1 MKLASIPCSNPAS
14 KIGSAMAV
22 LLAGLVLP
30 VTISQAAE
38 AAWTVVAS
46 GLNNPRGLDFAPN
59 GALYIAEAGLGGD
72 GPVIVGGDGPHQFG
86 LTGSITRVW
95 KGKQE
100 RLVEGLPSL
109 AGEDGTAAIGPSG
122 ISFDGSGHALLTIG
136 LGANPAL
143 RNSLLGAEGRT
154 LGTLSMLNQNGHL
167 RTLVDLA
174 AFELANDPDGN
185 GPDSNPNGVLNG
197 AGGIA
202 YVADA
207 GANVLLSVAAN
218 REVSVVAVFPN
229 RIVPTPPILP
239 QPPFPPALP
248 SQAVPTNVVR
258 GPDGA
263 LYVSQLTGFPFPIG
277 GARVFRV
284 VPGSAQ
290 QVYSEGFTN
299 IIDLEFDSQGNL
311 YVLEIDQ
318 NGLIAP
324 EVTGRLA
331 RVNAGSHT
339 IDTVASEGLVM
350 PGGMAIGPDGAIYI
364 SNFSTSPGVG
374 EVIRL
379 ATAGKTKK
387 K

>member
-1 MKLASIPCSNPAS
+1 MKFALIPCPGPTS
-14 KIGSAMAV
+14 KMTSRIALMMGT
-22 LLAGLVLP
+22 LLLP
-30 VTISQAAE
+30 LTISHAAE
-38 AAWTVVAS
+38 PAWTVVAS

-86 LTGSITRVW
+86 HTGSITRVW

-100 RLVEGLPSL
+100 RLVQGLPSL
-109 AGEDGTAAIGPSG
+109 AVADQTAAIGPSS
-122 ISFDGSGHALLTIG
+122 ISFNGSGHALLTIG

-143 RNSLLGAEGRT
+143 RNSILGEQGRS
-154 LGTLSMLNQNGHL
+154 LGTVSMLNQNGQI
-167 RTLVDLA
+167 RTLADLA
-174 AFELANDPDGN
+174 AFELVNDPDGN
-185 GPDSNPNGVLNG
+185 GPDSNPNGVLNDK
-197 AGGIA
+197 GGVA
-202 YVADA
+202 YVTDA
-207 GANVLLSVAAN
+207 GANALLSVAAN
-218 REVSVVAVFPN
+218 GKVSVVAVFPN

-239 QPPFPPALP
+239 QPPFPPALS

-263 LYVSQLTGFPFPIG
+263 LYVSQLTGFPFPVG

-284 VPGSAQ
+284 VPGSAP
-290 QVYSEGFTN
+290 QVYAEGFTN
-299 IIDLEFDSQGNL
+299 IIDLEFDAQGNL
-311 YVLEIDQ
+311 YVLEIDR

-339 IDTVASEGLVM
+339 VDTVASDGLVM

-364 SNFSTSPGVG
+364 SNFSTSPGIG

>member
-1 MKLASIPCSNPAS
+1 MKLASIPCSSPVS
-14 KIGSAMAV
+14 KIGSALA
-22 LLAGLVLP
+22 LLLSALLLP
-30 VTISQAAE
+30 ATIGHAAE
-38 AAWTVVAS
+38 IAWTVVAS
-46 GLNNPRGLDFAPN
+46 GLNSPRGLDFAPN
-59 GALYIAEAGLGGD
+59 GALYIAEAGFGGD
-72 GPVIVGGDGPHQFG
+72 GPIIEGGDGPHQFG
-86 LTGSITRVW
+86 LSGSITRVW

-100 RLVEGLPSL
+100 RLVQGLPSL
-109 AGEDGTAAIGPSG
+109 AALDHTAAIGPSG

-143 RNSLLGAEGRT
+143 RDSLLGAEGRA
-154 LGTLSMLNQNGHL
+154 LGTLSMLNQNGQI
-167 RTLVDLA
+167 RTLADLA

-185 GPDSNPNGVLNG
+185 GPDSNPNGVLNDK
-197 AGGIA
+197 GGVA
-202 YVADA
+202 YVTDA
-207 GANVLLSVAAN
+207 GANALLSVAAN
-218 REVSVVAVFPN
+218 RKISVVAVFPN
-229 RIVPTPPILP
+229 RLVPTPPFLP
-239 QPPFPPALP
+239 QPPNPPEIP

-263 LYVSQLTGFPFPIG
+263 LYVSQLTGFPFPVG

-284 VPGSAQ
+284 VPGSAPE
-290 QVYSEGFTN
+290 VYAEGFTN

-311 YVLEIDQ
+311 YVLEIDR
-318 NGLIAP
+318 NGLLAP

-339 IDTVASEGLVM
+339 VDTVASEGLVM

-364 SNFSTSPGVG
+364 SNFSTSPGIG